1 MTHSLRIPSISI
13 LSIITTVA
21 LFSLM
26 ASLVANDNTTFLPT
40 RDIIIIPTIEDLTPE
55 PTREIERVIK
65 PVDIDKPDQP
75 PIDRLPT
82 GDPGIY
88 ALPAGP
94 IAVIYDGGTLGPNLG
109 AGSDGD
115 FLPLVVVQ
123 PTYPRRAAEAGIEGY
138 AIVELTVTA
147 TGSVENVMVIE
158 SSSSVFNSSAVK
170 AALKFK
176 YKPRVKDGIALDVK
190 GVRYQFTFNL
200 EN

>member
-26 ASLVANDNTTFLPT
+26 ASLVANEGATLLPP
-40 RDIIIIPTIEDLTPE
+40 RPIIIIPTIEDILTE

-65 PVDIDKPDQP
+65 SVDIDKPDQP

-176 YKPRVKDGIALDVK
+176 YKPRVKDGIALEVK